1 MHASPDL
8 PDGWRLET
16 LCEIDG
22 TNAEL
27 LRRADAGEPEGLALR
42 SDVQSAGRGRRG
54 RVWNSPNGN
63 LYFSVLVK
71 AEPSVAGQ
79 IGFAGALALLE
90 AIEAVVGRPLP
101 ELRCKWPNDLLL
113 QRRKVAGLLLEL
125 APKRGQVVLGM
136 GVNLVLMDVVDAVY
150 PVGSLAEFSIAPQEL
165 ALNVCVAFARW
176 LETWRM
182 MGFAPLR
189 RAWLERAHG
198 LGEVATVRL
207 VNEEFE
213 GTFKGLSKDGALLL
227 DQGGEG
233 VKSVSAGEVFFG
245 VGV

>member
-1 MHASPDL
+1 
-8 PDGWRLET
+8 
-16 LCEIDG
+16 
-22 TNAEL
+22 
-27 LRRADAGEPEGLALR
+27 
-42 SDVQSAGRGRRG
+42 
-54 RVWNSPNGN
+54 
-63 LYFSVLVK
+63 
-71 AEPSVAGQ
+71 
-79 IGFAGALALLE
+79 
-90 AIEAVVGRPLP
+90 
-101 ELRCKWPNDLLL
+101 
-113 QRRKVAGLLLEL
+113 
-125 APKRGQVVLGM
+125 
-136 GVNLVLMDVVDAVY
+136 MDVVDAVY

-213 GTFKGLSKDGALLL
+213 GTFKGLSEDGSLLL